1 MKKIFA
7 PALIL
12 FALSFTGCDLISE
25 LVPDVDTDFTKT
37 FQIQVLSNNGFS
49 DVKSIDATESDEYND
64 FKDNIEGF
72 ELRKITYLIKNL
84 NAPEDMY
91 FSGDINCS
99 NEEETESYTIGT
111 MSRAK
116 LSELEEAGLENEAT
130 PQSEHLDKV
139 LSWLDSPGRFNVK
152 AGYTLTGPD
161 GTPYLID
168 GTNRGANFEVVV
180 KFYLTVKT
188 KV

>member
-1 MKKIFA
+1 MKKLLTS
-7 PALIL
+7 ALIL
-12 FALSFTGCDLISE
+12 IAFSFTACDLISE
-25 LVPDVDTDFTKT
+25 LVPDVDTDFSET

-49 DVKSIDATESDEYND
+49 EVKSIDATDSDEYND

-91 FSGDINCS
+91 FSGAIYCS
-99 NEEETESYTIGT
+99 NEEETESYTIGS
-111 MSRAK
+111 MARAK
-116 LSELEEAGLENEAT
+116 LSDLEEAGLENEAT
-130 PQSEHLDKV
+130 PQAEHLDKV

-152 AGYTLTGPD
+152 AGYSLTTPD
-161 GTPYLID
+161 GTPYVID
-168 GTNRGANFEVVV
+168 GTSRGANFEVVV